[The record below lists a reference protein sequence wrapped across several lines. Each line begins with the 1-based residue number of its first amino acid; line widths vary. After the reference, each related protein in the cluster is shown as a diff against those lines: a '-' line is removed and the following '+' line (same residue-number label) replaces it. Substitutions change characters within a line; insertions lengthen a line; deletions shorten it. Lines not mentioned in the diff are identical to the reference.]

1 MYNGIMFS
9 WKTWSFGVLLWVL
22 AIAPVYPNASYDR
35 LKRTPVRTDTVRQ
48 RTSSKDI
55 RSGRR
60 MSTSAYPVRI
70 EVTGRAV
77 KVDSDH
83 VQLLPIYTRGGVLK
97 MTIRLNKGTNWL
109 TGIPR
114 GNYFINN
121 RPVAV
126 K

>member
-1 MYNGIMFS
+1 MGN
-9 WKTWSFGVLLWVL
+9 WKTWACGICFCVL
-22 AIAPVYPNASYDR
+22 AFV
-35 LKRTPVRTDTVRQ
+35 PVRSACTMDAGRYVQARADTLQQ
-48 RTSSKDI
+48 RTSSRDL
-55 RSGRR
+55 RGGRR

-70 EVTGRAV
+70 EVHGRAV
-77 KVDSDH
+77 MIHSDH

-97 MTIRLNKGTNWL
+97 MTLRLNKGTNWL
-109 TGIPR
+109 TGLPR

>member
-1 MYNGIMFS
+1 
-9 WKTWSFGVLLWVL
+9 
-22 AIAPVYPNASYDR
+22 
-35 LKRTPVRTDTVRQ
+35 
-48 RTSSKDI
+48 
-55 RSGRR
+55 
-60 MSTSAYPVRI
+60 
-70 EVTGRAV
+70 
-77 KVDSDH
+77 
-83 VQLLPIYTRGGVLK
+83 

>member
-1 MYNGIMFS
+1 MGNLEI
-9 WKTWSFGVLLWVL
+9 KALACVLCLWTLASVPVCRAGKGRDVL
-22 AIAPVYPNASYDR
+22 RHALPA
-35 LKRTPVRTDTVRQ
+35 DTLQQ

-55 RSGRR
+55 RRGHR

-70 EVTGRAV
+70 ETHGRV
-77 KVDSDH
+77 VMIHSDH

-97 MTIRLNKGTNWL
+97 MTLRLKKGTNWL
-109 TGIPR
+109 SGLPR

-121 RPVAV
+121 RPVAI

>member
-1 MYNGIMFS
+1 MC
-9 WKTWSFGVLLWVL
+9 KCKVLLCGGLLWLVAL
-22 AIAPVYPNASYDR
+22 VAVYSGVSVDR
-35 LKRTPVRTDTVRQ
+35 SKPKQDRVDTIQ
-48 RTSSKDI
+48 RVGSGDI

-60 MSTSAYPVRI
+60 RSTSTYPVRI
-70 EVTGRAV
+70 EVHGRAV
-77 KVDSDH
+77 MLHSDH

-97 MTIRLNKGTNWL
+97 MTLRLNKGTNWL
-109 TGIPR
+109 SGLPR

>member
-1 MYNGIMFS
+1 MCNCKASFCGI
-9 WKTWSFGVLLWVL
+9 LLWVL
-22 AIAPVYPNASYDR
+22 ALVSVYPRDVVSRDKQRQDR
-35 LKRTPVRTDTVRQ
+35 VDTIQ
-48 RTSSKDI
+48 RVSSGDV

-70 EVTGRAV
+70 EVHGRAV
-77 KVDSDH
+77 MLHSDH

-109 TGIPR
+109 SGLPR